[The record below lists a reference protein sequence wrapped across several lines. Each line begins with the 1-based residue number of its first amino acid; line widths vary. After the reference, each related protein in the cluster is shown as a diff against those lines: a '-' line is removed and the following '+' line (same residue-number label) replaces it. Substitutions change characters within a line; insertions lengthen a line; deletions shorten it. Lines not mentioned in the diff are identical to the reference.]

1 MMMFYRL
8 FKTSLYLAVL
18 WTVACG
24 PRGEGK
30 PPIKTAEES
39 RETSVQEDDPGTRE
53 GESKEL
59 NVPFAMMG
67 GGPKHVYRAQMP
79 GPQSAPEEI
88 ARFRVGNRVFASPV
102 IGPDGTVYIG
112 GIDGTFNALRLDGK
126 LRWSYVCNEPIFST
140 AAISLSGAVYVGCD
154 DDTLLAFSTDG
165 TVRWT
170 YAMKQDVDSSP
181 IIGHSGLI
189 YVGGEGLHAILP
201 SGERQFKIFLGG
213 HVSASPAQR
222 PDGMIVVGSH
232 DHRVYAVLADG
243 TVAWSFGTKG
253 AVQGAVACLQNND
266 VVFGSD
272 DGFVYRL
279 SPMGGSRWR
288 FKTGGPVRAGVAVSE
303 DERAVFVASMDGRV
317 YGLDADT
324 GKELWHIAT
333 AGHIRSTPVLG
344 SEGRLYFGSRDHHL
358 YAVDAANGELK
369 WRIDLGAEIDS
380 TLAIASGRTLVVGSD
395 DGTIY
400 ILGETR

>member
-1 MMMFYRL
+1 MMLLRVSKY
-8 FKTSLYLAVL
+8 SLYIAVL
-18 WTVACG
+18 CMVACG
-24 PRGEGK
+24 KRGDGK
-30 PPIKTAEES
+30 LPIKAAEE
-39 RETSVQEDDPGTRE
+39 RIKTTVQEDAYGTAD

-59 NVPFAMMG
+59 HVPFAMMG
-67 GGPKHVYRAQMP
+67 GGPKHVYRAQVP
-79 GPQSAPEEI
+79 GPRSAPKEI
-88 ARFRVGNRVFASPV
+88 ARFRIGNRVFASPV
-102 IGPDGTVYIG
+102 IGPDGTVYVG
-112 GIDGTFNALRLDGK
+112 GIDGTFNALRLDGT

-181 IIGHSGLI
+181 IIGHGGLI
-189 YVGGEGLHAILP
+189 YVGGEGLHAIRP
-201 SGERQFKIFLGG
+201 SGKRRFKIILGG

-253 AVQGAVACLQNND
+253 PVQGAVACLKSND

-279 SPMGGSRWR
+279 SPMGGSRWT
-288 FKTGGPVRAGVAVSE
+288 FKTGGPVRAGVVVSE
-303 DERAVFVASMDGRV
+303 DEQAVFVASMDGRI
-317 YGLDADT
+317 YGLDANT

-380 TLAIASGRTLVVGSD
+380 TLAIAFGRKLVVGSD
-395 DGTIY
+395 DGTIH
-400 ILGETR
+400 ILGEMR

>member
-1 MMMFYRL
+1 MVMMIHRVL
-8 FKTSLYLAVL
+8 KTGLYFAVICM
-18 WTVACG
+18 VACAK
-24 PRGEGK
+24 RGDGRLPTKAAEEMPTPSDLEVAGTNKEEGK
-30 PPIKTAEES
+30 EP
-39 RETSVQEDDPGTRE
+39 
-53 GESKEL
+53 

-67 GGPKHVYRAQMP
+67 GGPRHVYRVQVP
-79 GPQSAPEEI
+79 GPRSAPQEI
-88 ARFRVGNRVFASPV
+88 ASFRIGNRVFASPV

-112 GIDGTFNALRLDGK
+112 GIDGTFNALRLDGT

-140 AAISLSGAVYVGCD
+140 AAISLSGVVYVGCD

-181 IIGHSGLI
+181 VIGQSGVI

-201 SGERQFKIFLGG
+201 NGKRQFKIFLGG

-232 DHRVYAVLADG
+232 DHRVYAVLTDG

-253 AVQGAVACLQNND
+253 PVQGAVACLKDND
-266 VVFGSD
+266 IVFGSD

-279 SPMGGSRWR
+279 SPMGGSRWKV
-288 FKTGGPVRAGVAVSE
+288 KTGGPVRAGVAVSE
-303 DERAVFVASMDGRV
+303 DEQAIFVASMDGRV
-317 YGLDADT
+317 YGLDAKT

-333 AGHIRSTPVLG
+333 VGQIRSTPVLG

-369 WRIDLGAEIDS
+369 WRVDLGSEIDS
-380 TLAIASGRTLVVGSD
+380 TLAVTSGRKIVVGSD
-395 DGTIY
+395 DGTVH
-400 ILGETR
+400 ILGEMR